1 LNILYLNDL
10 GKVSKQSVLHVKQEN
25 IWDVAVGAKIIYLNI
40 FYLNHLWGNIKTP
53 SFENKVE
60 NQGCQGC
67 CKNNLV
73 EYLILAPPRAI

>member
-53 SFENKVE
+53 SFENKSGESGLSGVL
-60 NQGCQGC
+60 QKQSS
-67 CKNNLV
+67 
-73 EYLILAPPRAI
+73 